1 MARIVYSGLVNSIRG
16 SVGGTTFQKNA
27 YGYTIKNKA
36 NVIKP
41 NTARQSL
48 QKRAMQ
54 LAIQGWMDLS
64 PTDRAIW
71 NSWAGSYPQY
81 SQHNPTSQLTG
92 YAVYVRRNVLQAFI
106 GSPLLDS
113 PGSIPPILPALT
125 IVLSQPSGFLSFTT
139 GGTTGSSDLTY
150 WLYLSGQVRPSREF
164 VGSLPKFIASFF
176 VNPTVHDI
184 FSEYV
189 LIFGAEPNPGD
200 YVLCNLVIAGTDSAI
215 VYKKQ
220 ALVLIVTGS

>member
-71 NSWAGSYPQY
+71 DGWASSYPQF

-106 GSPLLDS
+106 GQPLLDS
-113 PGSIPPILPALT
+113 PGSIPPIIPTLSIALT
-125 IVLSQPSGFLSFTT
+125 QPAGFLSFTT
-139 GGTTGSSDLTY
+139 GGTTSATELTY
-150 WLYLSGQVRPSREF
+150 WLYLSAPVRPSRAF
-164 VGSLPKFIASFF
+164 VGSVPKFIASYF

-184 FSEYV
+184 FSAYV
-189 LIFGAEPNPGD
+189 LIFGAEANPAD

-220 ALVLIVTGS
+220 ALVLIVT